1 MQTTKVM
8 KAGTK
13 VEDLVVR
20 RRFTGEEYRRMGEVG
35 ILREDERVELLDG
48 EVVEMNPIGGLHAT
62 GVRESNRL
70 FSKRVGDELRV
81 DVQSSLSLGEY
92 GEPQPD
98 LAVIRA
104 REYGAD
110 LPGPEDVLLVVEVA
124 DTSVAYDRG
133 IKLPMYARA
142 GIREAWLVDI
152 PAGRVERH
160 TEPSETGYRLTA
172 RAGRGER
179 LESLVLTGFVL
190 EADAVLGPR

>member
-1 MQTTKVM
+1 
-8 KAGTK
+8 
-13 VEDLVVR
+13 
-20 RRFTGEEYRRMGEVG
+20 MGEVG

-48 EVVEMNPIGGLHAT
+48 EVVEMNPIGAAHAA

-70 FSKRVGDELRV
+70 LSGRVGDELRV

-104 REYGAD
+104 RESHFGE
-110 LPGPEDVLLVVEVA
+110 LPKPEDVLLVVEVA

-133 IKLPMYARA
+133 VKLPTYARA

-152 PAGRVERH
+152 PAQRVERH
-160 TEPSETGYRLTA
+160 TEPSEAGYRLTA
-172 RAGRGER
+172 RAGRGES
-179 LESLVLTGFVL
+179 LESLILPGFVL
-190 EADAVLGPR
+190 ETDAVLGPR

>member
-1 MQTTKVM
+1 MQT
-8 KAGTK
+8 KAAAKDEAKT
-13 VEDLVVR
+13 ENIVVR

-70 FSKRVGDELRV
+70 FSRRVGDELRV

-110 LPGPEDVLLVVEVA
+110 LP
-124 DTSVAYDRG
+124 
-133 IKLPMYARA
+133 K
-142 GIREAWLVDI
+142 LVDI
-152 PAGRVERH
+152 PAQRVERH
-160 TEPSETGYRLTA
+160 TEPSEAGYRLTA
-172 RAGRGER
+172 RAGPGEN
-179 LESLVLTGFVL
+179 LESVVLPGFAL
-190 EADAVLGPR
+190 EADVVLGPR